1 MVHAELFASSQT
13 HITWPKISPISL
25 SAIDNRFKQHVDIM
39 LITYNAPSNV
49 SAGNSKRIG
58 CGASLKLLKVWWEQI
73 SKNSS
78 VCRKSDSGVQRPLTE
93 DCTWYSATE
102 ITSN

>member
-1 MVHAELFASSQT
+1 MVHAELFASSQI

-25 SAIDNRFKQHVDIM
+25 STIDNRFKQHVDIM
-39 LITYNAPSNV
+39 LITYNVPSNV
-49 SAGNSKRIG
+49 PSAGNSKRIG

-78 VCRKSDSGVQRPLTE
+78 VCRKSDSGVQRSISVEKCALL
-93 DCTWYSATE
+93 
-102 ITSN
+102 